1 MMQHVRRVEVE
12 LLRQGPRHNQLL
24 SPLTVYLAMC
34 GDFPGGVVHVPWE
47 HAEVLNLLD
56 DLRYEVSS
64 AESNDRLAVV
74 RDRAGSQLA
83 TMLTSIPGLAGV
95 LSGEPADT
103 GTLTHLRLVVS
114 AAELA
119 VLPFELAKVPVGA
132 GSIGEEWLGLQPDR
146 PVCIT
151 RHVRG
156 ATVCDRWPTE
166 PRILFLSG
174 DDVPFAEHLDLFGRV
189 LEPWRTDELVARDER
204 HGRWT
209 SEHLEVIERA
219 TLDEVRHAVAEREY
233 THVHV
238 LAHGAEIEG
247 RRSVRHGIAL
257 GDRVVTGGELAL
269 ALAPATAERRLPM
282 VVTLASCD
290 SAAQGSVATP
300 GGSVAHDLHSSGIPL
315 VVASQFPISEAASVP
330 FTEGFYRGQLAGE
343 HPLVS
348 LSEVR
353 RVLATQF
360 GDEHAWASIVVYEA
374 LPDDFEVHLQ
384 QTRYWQ
390 SRRAHETALQRLER
404 LATSDPSR
412 ADVLARSGNPFA
424 TDFVSPTPDAH
435 EAAMAQ
441 VAAAEAA
448 LPTTGPFAVECDG
461 LRAAG
466 AKRAAEVAFWLA
478 EAPDVTGDRRQEL
491 LELCV
496 VQLEQALDHYL
507 RAVRCL
513 LASSDG
519 TPQRKVTTHWIVGQ
533 TALVQAILG
542 HEVDPDLG
550 GIARWTARLDL
561 DHPDPD
567 VRAWATVS
575 HIELALLELALHGPS
590 DEVAERA
597 LRCGHELVRAVGDD
611 AEHLMTTHRQLRRYV
626 DWWGG
631 DRFVAALPELGIERT
646 VPWNGE
652 HGVVE
657 TAAAVAD
664 VLIPPRRTVGARR
677 SRGTAP
683 ALSRSETPVASRPVP
698 APPADEARVGTFEI
712 EMIPAANGDCLWIS
726 YGDDD
731 VRHVLVDCGAPAAAK
746 LAAERVQST
755 PSVELFV
762 LTHIDADHISGAI
775 PLFEDRDVADRF
787 EDVWFNGWHQLR
799 GFLSVRQ
806 GDEFSDLLERDDRPF
821 RWNRTA
827 PDDDPPPP
835 IVTDGTDHPEVVL
848 DGGLRLTVLSPT
860 PTGLR
865 RLAQHWYAALDEL
878 DPRRQL
884 GGRRGRPTPP
894 ADPASL
900 DLEAMAAS
908 GPTKDSSVP
917 NLSSIAVLAE
927 YGGRAVLL
935 TGDAHADVLAAS
947 IDALQRGRGR
957 EGERLRLDALKLSH
971 HGSANATTT
980 ELLDRVD
987 CARYLVSTNG
997 SIFYHP
1003 DREAIARVV
1012 VHGGTQPTL
1021 LFNSRND
1028 LNDFWA
1034 DSSLQDRYGY
1044 HTVYPDGDDDGLT
1057 VAL

>member
-1 MMQHVRRVEVE
+1 MNTVRRVEVE
-12 LLRQGPRHNQLL
+12 LLRHGPRHNQLL

-56 DLRYEVSS
+56 DLRYEVAS

-83 TMLTSIPGLAGV
+83 TMLTLVPGLAGV

-103 GTLTHLRLVVS
+103 GTLTHLRLIVS

-132 GSIGEEWLGLQPDR
+132 GSVGEEWLGLQPDR

-151 RHVRG
+151 RNVRG
-156 ATVCDRWPTE
+156 ATASGRWPTE
-166 PRILFLSG
+166 VRILFLSG
-174 DDVPFAEHLDLFGRV
+174 DDVPFADHLDLFGRV
-189 LEPWRTDELVARDER
+189 LEPWRTDELVQRDDR
-204 HGRWT
+204 PGWWS

-219 TLDEVRHAVAEREY
+219 TLDEIRDAVARRDY

-238 LAHGAEIEG
+238 LAHGAEVEG

-257 GDRVVTGGELAL
+257 AGRVVTGSELAL
-269 ALAPATAERRLPM
+269 ALAPAATRRRLPT

-290 SAAQGSVATP
+290 SAAQGSVTTP

-348 LSEVR
+348 ISQVR

-374 LPDDFEVHLQ
+374 LPDDFESHLQ
-384 QTRYWQ
+384 EMQYWQ

-404 LATSDPSR
+404 LATSDTDR
-412 ADVLARSGNPFA
+412 AALLARTGGPFDH
-424 TDFVSPTPDAH
+424 DFVSPTSDVH
-435 EAAMAQ
+435 RAAMAL
-441 VAAAEAA
+441 VATAEAA
-448 LPTTGPFAVECDG
+448 LPASGPFTAECDG

-466 AKRAAEVAFWLA
+466 AKRMAEVAFWLA
-478 EAPDVTGDRRQEL
+478 EAPDVTADRRQEL
-491 LELCV
+491 LELCIA
-496 VQLEQALDHYL
+496 QLDRALGDYL
-507 RAVRCL
+507 GAVHHL

-519 TPQRKVTTHWIVGQ
+519 TPQRKVTTYWIVGQ
-533 TALVQAILG
+533 TVLLQAILG
-542 HEVDPDLG
+542 HEVDTDLR
-550 GIARWTARLDL
+550 GIARWTTRLDL
-561 DHPDPD
+561 DHPDPI

-575 HIELALLELALHGPS
+575 QIELALVDLALNGPS
-590 DEVAERA
+590 HEVAEQAVRSGRELARA
-597 LRCGHELVRAVGDD
+597 LGDG

-631 DRFVAALPELGIERT
+631 ERFVAALPELGIERSI
-646 VPWNGE
+646 PWSGE
-652 HGVVE
+652 HGVVA
-657 TAAAVAD
+657 TASAVAD
-664 VLIPPRRTVGARR
+664 VLVPPRRAVQ
-677 SRGTAP
+677 SRTAG
-683 ALSRSETPVASRPVP
+683 PVASGSRPAPTDLPTAARPVP
-698 APPADEARVGTFEI
+698 PPVDDSRSGTFRI
-712 EMIPAANGDCLWIS
+712 ELIPAANGDCLWIS

-731 VRHVLVDCGAPAAAK
+731 LHHVLVDCGSPTAVEAAV
-746 LAAERVQST
+746 ERIRSV

-775 PLFEDRDVADRF
+775 PLFEDRDVANRF
-787 EDVWFNGWHQLR
+787 DDVWFNGWQQLR

-806 GDEFSDLLERDDRPF
+806 GDQFSDLLGRPDRRY
-821 RWNRTA
+821 RWNRTS

-835 IVTDGTDHPEVVL
+835 IVTDGTDHPEIVL

-878 DPRRQL
+878 DPRRRL
-884 GGRRGRPTPP
+884 AGRRARPTPP
-894 ADPASL
+894 SDPGSL
-900 DLEAMAAS
+900 DLAALSAS
-908 GPTKDSSVP
+908 GPTKDTSVP

-935 TGDAHADVLAAS
+935 TGDAHADVLGAS
-947 IDALQRGRGR
+947 IDALQRSRGR

-971 HGSANATTT
+971 HGSANATTI
-980 ELLDRVD
+980 ELLERVQ
-987 CARYLVSTNG
+987 CSRYLVPTNG

-1012 VHGGTQPTL
+1012 VHGGAHPTL
-1021 LFNSRND
+1021 VFNARSD
-1028 LNDFWA
+1028 LNEFWSDA
-1034 DSSLQDRYGY
+1034 TLQERYGY
-1044 HTVYPDGDDDGLT
+1044 TTVYPDAEETTGVTL
-1057 VAL
+1057 

>member
-1 MMQHVRRVEVE
+1 MDRVRRVEVE

-47 HAEVLNLLD
+47 HAEVLDLLD

-64 AESNDRLAVV
+64 ADSTDRLATI

-83 TMLTSIPGLAGV
+83 TMLTLVPGLAGA

-132 GSIGEEWLGLQPDR
+132 GSVGEEWLGLQPDR

-156 ATVCDRWPTE
+156 ATASDRWPTE

-189 LEPWRTDELVARDER
+189 LEPWRTDELVPRPSR
-204 HGRWT
+204 PGWWT
-209 SEHLEVIERA
+209 SELLEVIERA
-219 TLDEVRHAVAEREY
+219 SLDEIRLAVAEREY
-233 THVHV
+233 THVHL

-269 ALAPATAERRLPM
+269 ALAPAAAGRHLPR

-290 SAAQGSVATP
+290 SAAQGSVVTP

-330 FTEGFYRGQLAGE
+330 FTEGFYRGQLTGE

-348 LSEVR
+348 VSEVR

-360 GDEHAWASIVVYEA
+360 GDEHAWASVVVYEA
-374 LPDDFEVHLQ
+374 LSDDFEVHLQ
-384 QTRYWQ
+384 ETRYWQ
-390 SRRAHETALQRLER
+390 RRAAHETALQRLEL
-404 LATSDPSR
+404 LATSSASR
-412 ADVLARSGNPFA
+412 ADLLARTAAPFP
-424 TDFVSPTPDAH
+424 TEFVSPSPDAH
-435 EAAMAQ
+435 DAAMAR
-441 VAAAEAA
+441 VARSEAA
-448 LPTTGPFAVECDG
+448 LPTTGPYAVECDG

-466 AKRAAEVAFWLA
+466 AKRTAEVAFWLA
-478 EAPDVTGDRRQEL
+478 EAPDVSADRRQEL
-491 LELCV
+491 LQLCV
-496 VQLEQALDHYL
+496 AQLELALDHYL
-507 RAVRCL
+507 GAVRRL
-513 LASSDG
+513 LASTDG

-533 TALVQAILG
+533 TALLQAILG
-542 HEVDPDLG
+542 REVDPDLG

-561 DHPDPD
+561 DHADAA

-575 HIELALLELALHGPS
+575 HVELALLELALQGPS
-590 DEVAERA
+590 EEIAQQAIRRGSELARA
-597 LRCGHELVRAVGDD
+597 LGDD
-611 AEHLMTTHRQLRRYV
+611 AEHRTTTHRQLRRYV

-631 DRFVAALPELGIERT
+631 DRFVTALPELGIDRA
-646 VPWNGE
+646 VPWSGQ
-652 HGVVE
+652 HGLVE

-664 VLIPPRRTVGARR
+664 VLVPPRRTVRPRPRTPDGADP
-677 SRGTAP
+677 AP
-683 ALSRSETPVASRPVP
+683 TIAASPAAARP
-698 APPADEARVGTFEI
+698 APPPPDEARTGTFSI
-712 EMIPAANGDCLWIS
+712 EMIPAANGDCLWLS
-726 YGDDD
+726 YGDDE
-731 VRHVLVDCGAPAAAK
+731 VHHVLIDCGAPSAVE
-746 LAAERVQST
+746 LAAERVRSV

-762 LTHIDADHISGAI
+762 LTHIDADHISGSI
-775 PLFEDRDVADRF
+775 PLFQDPEIATRF
-787 EDVWFNGWHQLR
+787 DDVWFNGWHQLR

-806 GDEFSDLLERDDRPF
+806 GDEFSGLLEPNDRPF
-821 RWNRTA
+821 RWNRTSA
-827 PDDDPPPP
+827 DDDPPPP
-835 IVTDGTDHPEVVL
+835 IVTDGVDHPEVVL

-860 PTGLR
+860 SAGLR

-878 DPRRQL
+878 DPRRRL
-884 GGRRGRPTPP
+884 ASRRARPEPP
-894 ADPASL
+894 SEPGAL

-908 GPTKDSSVP
+908 GPTKDASVP
-917 NLSSIAVLAE
+917 NLSSIALLAE

-947 IDALQRGRGR
+947 IDALQRSRGR
-957 EGERLRLDALKLSH
+957 AGERLRLDALKLSH
-971 HGSANATTT
+971 HGSANATTA

-987 CARYLVSTNG
+987 CPRYLVSTNG

-1012 VHGGTQPTL
+1012 LHGGDRPTVV
-1021 LFNSRND
+1021 FNARTD
-1028 LNDFWA
+1028 LTAFWA
-1034 DSSLQDRYGY
+1034 DTALQGRYGY
-1044 HTVYPDGDDDGLT
+1044 TTVYPDGDDEGIT
-1057 VAL
+1057 VEL